1 MNQDKL
7 TFNKMTGNAS
17 CFLLYY
23 SCRNSVWRE
32 EAIQSKGT
40 VEQELANHKANC
52 SSSRLLCPG
61 SSGAE
66 TGTWK
71 KFEGERMEGFA
82 HFLKIM
88 VLCYF

>member
-7 TFNKMTGNAS
+7 TFNKVTGNAS

-23 SCRNSVWRE
+23 SCRNGVWRE

-40 VEQELANHKANC
+40 VEQELANHEAIC
-52 SSSRLLCPG
+52 SSSRMLCP
-61 SSGAE
+61 

-71 KFEGERMEGFA
+71 KFEGGRMEGFT
-82 HFLKIM
+82 HFLKIT
-88 VLCYF
+88 VLCSF